1 MASAAALP
9 PTARAAARPRRQAAE
24 GDAAAALQA
33 VAVSAAAL
41 RASAAALEQRRDQA
55 VEAAIAAGATWAQ
68 IGAAL
73 GVSSQA
79 AHKRFRGLAPPG
91 PETPGPETPVPET
104 PVPETPVPGT
114 PVPAP
119 PSRPGPRGES
129 VMVRLGRLAELS
141 QRSSDSAVAAPFG
154 LGRTHVKVVRELST
168 HGTLNGGELRR
179 RCEVDKAGLSRAV
192 RMLQRRGLIERL
204 RDPGGGPARYQLTAA
219 GTRHCAEDVIPLA
232 IKRHNAV
239 LRGLPADAVIVI
251 LDALMSNLE
260 RMLASRES

>member
-1 MASAAALP
+1 MTSAAAVP
-9 PTARAAARPRRQAAE
+9 PSVPVAARSRRQAAG

-55 VEAAIAAGATWAQ
+55 VAAAIASGATWAQ

-79 AHKRFRGLAPPG
+79 AHKRFRGLG
-91 PETPGPETPVPET
+91 P
-104 PVPETPVPGT
+104 PVPGNTGPGNTGPGNTGPGT
-114 PVPAP
+114 PAEAP
-119 PSRPGPRGES
+119 LSRPGPRGES

-192 RMLQRRGLIERL
+192 RTLQRRGLIERL

-239 LRGLPADAVIVI
+239 LRGLPGDAVIVI
-251 LDALMSNLE
+251 LDALMGNLE

>member
-91 PETPGPETPVPET
+91 PETPGPETPVP
-104 PVPETPVPGT
+104 GT

-119 PSRPGPRGES
+119 PSRPGPRSES

>member
-1 MASAAALP
+1 VTSAAAVP
-9 PTARAAARPRRQAAE
+9 SSAARAGRLASPGTPVAA

-41 RASAAALEQRRDQA
+41 RASAAALEQRRDRA
-55 VEAAIAAGATWAQ
+55 VATAIAAGATWTQ

-79 AHKRFRGLAPPG
+79 AHKRFRGLALAGRAGQRTAPEPPE
-91 PETPGPETPVPET
+91 P
-104 PVPETPVPGT
+104 
-114 PVPAP
+114 PAP
-119 PSRPGPRGES
+119 PGPRGGS

-154 LGRTHVKVVRELST
+154 LGRTHVKVVRELCW
-168 HGTLNGGELRR
+168 HGPLNGVELRR
-179 RCEVDKAGLSRAV
+179 RCAVDKAGLSRAV

-204 RDPGGGPARYQLTAA
+204 RDPDGGIARYQLTAA
-219 GTRHCAEDVIPLA
+219 GRRHCAEDVIPLVT
-232 IKRHNAV
+232 RRQNAV
-239 LRGLPADAVIVI
+239 LRGLPADAVNVI

-260 RMLASRES
+260 LMLASRDS

>member
-1 MASAAALP
+1 VTSATAVP

-79 AHKRFRGLAPPG
+79 AHKRFRGLAPP
-91 PETPGPETPVPET
+91 
-104 PVPETPVPGT
+104 VPGT
-114 PVPAP
+114 PVPGARGLAP

-219 GTRHCAEDVIPLA
+219 GARHCAEDVIPLA

>member
-1 MASAAALP
+1 VTSAAAGP
-9 PTARAAARPRRQAAE
+9 PTARAAARSRRQAGD

-41 RASAAALEQRRDQA
+41 RASSVALEQRRDRA
-55 VEAAIAAGATWAQ
+55 VEAAIAAGATWTQ

-79 AHKRFRGLAPPG
+79 AHKRFRGLAPPV
-91 PETPGPETPVPET
+91 PG
-104 PVPETPVPGT
+104 TPVPGT
-114 PVPAP
+114 PVPEP

-154 LGRTHVKVVRELST
+154 LGRTHVKVVRELSR

-260 RMLASRES
+260 LMLASRES